1 MTHSIVS
8 VLNTVESPSSSSAH
22 RSSHMALLRLTAPS
36 TMSLTTVRASSRL
49 MLLAVQEIRLAKLR
63 GRVEKMAESVLAAAN
78 ATRKRTCK
86 NPGCSETLTEDSPVC
101 EHCDVMIC
109 GTEGCHTW
117 LSEHHDD
124 KCNMKQVKDTIAELE
139 ANLGPSLVAPAV
151 SGLSSSSSSSSS
163 SSNQP

>member
-1 MTHSIVS
+1 MTDRLHHGAVTKLVGLAELRQSGYS
-8 VLNTVESPSSSSAH
+8 AEDLTLVEREA
-22 RSSHMALLRLTAPS
+22 
-36 TMSLTTVRASSRL
+36 
-49 MLLAVQEIRLAKLR
+49 QESRLAKLR
-63 GRVEKMAESVLAAAN
+63 GRVEKMAESVLAAAHT
-78 ATRKRTCK
+78 TRKRKCK

-139 ANLGPSLVAPAV
+139 ANLGPSLVAPVV